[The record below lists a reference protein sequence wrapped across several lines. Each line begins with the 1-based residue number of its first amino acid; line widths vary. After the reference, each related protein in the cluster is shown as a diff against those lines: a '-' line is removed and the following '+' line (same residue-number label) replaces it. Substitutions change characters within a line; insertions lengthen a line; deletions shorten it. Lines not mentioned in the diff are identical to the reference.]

1 MSRYLAPLLI
11 TLALAAPAAHAD
23 MKEGRAAFA
32 AGKYDVAF
40 KEFVTAG
47 DKGDLTALYLAAEMQ
62 LQGRGAPKDAKA
74 ALSLMQRAAS
84 GGHVA
89 AMSALGAIHAYGQ
102 DVPAD
107 YAQALRWLRPAA
119 EADDMHAQ
127 NNLATLLYFGLGTE
141 KDIVAALYWARRAAA
156 KNLVAAVKLSSE
168 IAAAATPEQA
178 SAANAMLTNRQ
189 MPKPPRAQAM
199 MPVSRTQSAPTA
211 PPPPAVPVAVADAPV
226 VEEPPVAEAPPPP
239 PPPPV
244 ERAVVVPAP
253 PPPAPATA
261 PPMAVAGQDWAVQ
274 VGSLPSREEAE
285 KHWAGLNK
293 RHADLLACRKPVLR
307 DADVPGK
314 GLYTRVL
321 LDGFDKAGAGA
332 FCTKLK
338 AAGVDCLTRRLGA
351 G

>member
-11 TLALAAPAAHAD
+11 GLALVVPAAHAD

-40 KEFVTAG
+40 KEFVKAG

-74 ALSLMQRAAS
+74 ALELMRRAAA

-89 AMSALGAIHAYGQ
+89 AMSALGAIYAYGQ
-102 DVPAD
+102 DVPAH

-168 IAAAATPEQA
+168 IAAVATPEQA
-178 SAANAMLTNRQ
+178 SAANAMLANRQ
-189 MPKPPRAQAM
+189 VPKPPKAQAV
-199 MPVSRTQSAPTA
+199 MPAAPA
-211 PPPPAVPVAVADAPV
+211 AVPVAAADAPV
-226 VEEPPVAEAPPPP
+226 AEKPPMAEAPPPLP
-239 PPPPV
+239 PVV
-244 ERAVVVPAP
+244 ERA
-253 PPPAPATA
+253 PPPAAPVSPVPPTA
-261 PPMAVAGQDWAVQ
+261 PPIAVAGQEWAVQ
-274 VGSLPSREEAE
+274 VGSLPSRDEAE
-285 KHWAGLNK
+285 KHWAGLTK
-293 RHADLLACRKPVLR
+293 RHADLLAGRKPVLR
-307 DADVPGK
+307 DADVAGK
-314 GLYTRVL
+314 GTYTRVL
-321 LDGFDKAGAGA
+321 LGGFDKAGAGA

-338 AAGVDCLTRRLGA
+338 AAGVDCLPRRLGTE
-351 G
+351 